1 MHITPERLVYLVT
14 VAETR
19 SFSAAARKLGVSP
32 SAVSQLIQNME
43 LDLNI
48 RLFDR
53 VSGQAPTLT
62 DVGRTLYVQALEIV
76 PRLQAMEKKAQSYHE
91 GIEDKLTIGVSGY
104 SFFPEYGEA
113 IKSLL
118 VKFPQLNVKI
128 IDVDEFDSHNFGEE
142 GEVDI
147 LITPAELIPRRGV
160 ESVMIGRIKWLCVC
174 APSHPLAKIKHALSI
189 QDLLSQIQITPAVS
203 NFITEDL
210 AESVRLSSQVVNCSR
225 MYQFKQLLL
234 NGVGFGLFP
243 EPLARTYIAN
253 NQLVELER
261 DFIVDDFEW
270 PIEVVWSQALGP
282 AGEWFIEHLTEQNSE

>member
-76 PRLQAMEKKAQSYHE
+76 PRLQAMEKKAQSYYA
-91 GIEDKLTIGVSGY
+91 GIEDKLTIGVQGY
-104 SFFPEYGEA
+104 SFFPEHSKA
-113 IKSLL
+113 IKNLL
-118 VKFPQLNVKI
+118 AKFPQLNLNI
-128 IDVDEFDSHNFGEE
+128 IDVDEFDSHNLAEDTD
-142 GEVDI
+142 VDI
-147 LITPAELIPRRGV
+147 LIAPADLIPRRGL
-160 ESVMIGRIKWLCVC
+160 ESVLIGRIKWLCVC
-174 APSHPLAKIKHALSI
+174 APTHPLAKIKHALSI
-189 QDLLSQIQITPAVS
+189 QDLLAHTQLIPAVS
-203 NFITEDL
+203 SFITRDM
-210 AESVRLSSQVVNCSR
+210 AESVRISSHVVNCSR

-234 NGVGFGLFP
+234 SGVGFGLFP
-243 EPLARTYIAN
+243 KPLADSDIAS
-253 NQLVELER
+253 NQLLELER

-282 AGEWFIEHLTEQNSE
+282 AGEWFIEHLTGQDCE